1 LCFVGLKGGCRIRS
15 GWLYVSL
22 FLPEFQAKNQRPAD
36 RSPFV
41 IIRFLVDL
49 ASPEE
54 PDFLNCPVRSLRYY
68 RRRLSDIV
76 YNTVLRADGRAA
88 RIRESFFI
96 SLDLV
101 YARDISARTISR
113 WASSLI
119 AKTYKWLDERGGG
132 GRVWVRV

>member
-1 LCFVGLKGGCRIRS
+1 LRQSPVEPLSFASLENLTLEVAFEADGS
-15 GWLYVSL
+15 MSLY
-22 FLPEFQAKNQRPAD
+22 FLPEFQAKDQRPSD

-41 IIRFLVDL
+41 IIRFLVNL

-88 RIRESFFI
+88 RIRESYLF
-96 SLDLV
+96 L
-101 YARDISARTISR
+101 
-113 WASSLI
+113 
-119 AKTYKWLDERGGG
+119 
-132 GRVWVRV
+132 